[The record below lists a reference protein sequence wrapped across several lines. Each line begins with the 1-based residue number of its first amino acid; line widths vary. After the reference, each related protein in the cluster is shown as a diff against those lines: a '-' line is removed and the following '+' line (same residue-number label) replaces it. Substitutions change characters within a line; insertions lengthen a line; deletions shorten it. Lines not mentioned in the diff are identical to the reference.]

1 MKTKAYIKP
10 YTVVNMIDGK
20 EDFMIDIMPP
30 SVETGGAPAKD
41 RDELEEEEA
50 AAAAADFEQ
59 VQKYSLW

>member
-1 MKTKAYIKP
+1 
-10 YTVVNMIDGK
+10 MIDGK

-50 AAAAADFEQ
+50 AAAAADFGQ